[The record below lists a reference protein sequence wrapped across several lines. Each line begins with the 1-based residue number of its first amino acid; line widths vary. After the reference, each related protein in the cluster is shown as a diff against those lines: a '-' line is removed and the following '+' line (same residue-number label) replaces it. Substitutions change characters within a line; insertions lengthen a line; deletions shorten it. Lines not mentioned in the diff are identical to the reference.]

1 MSWCCSW
8 STGKR
13 EITMD
18 VREVG
23 AVEYT
28 FVPVPPLN
36 SSGWTAQRVPRKL
49 NELQFPLY
57 AISKNEK
64 VSAQGLERGPG
75 WTGTSYLV
83 HVPGG
88 TIDGARVVPYVIDLA
103 LDNRGR
109 IRSAGELV
117 PELAAK
123 GHQGKAP
130 SLPPL
135 TSVTSAC
142 LCMSKLQKNSP
153 GPRVT
158 RAPPLALSRS
168 PKTRFRSSA
177 RLCFANSS
185 DCVDRDRE
193 AEAFF
198 GWGRHFYASWRLP
211 KQATGPSKTPL
222 GRCPR
227 RGPVPGR
234 PASIAARRPRR
245 SSPLRDLMAGMLPV
259 GCDGGQWVVEPFAAE
274 RRGDYKPEHSGPL
287 FRGRWSR
294 ESGRGLGSSHLP
306 A

>member
-1 MSWCCSW
+1 VQTATGTVDFTSGELEMSWCCSW

-88 TIDGARVVPYVIDLA
+88 NIDGARVVPYVIDLA

-117 PELAAK
+117 PEVAAK
-123 GHQGKAP
+123 GHQGKG
-130 SLPPL
+130 
-135 TSVTSAC
+135 T
-142 LCMSKLQKNSP
+142 
-153 GPRVT
+153 
-158 RAPPLALSRS
+158 LS
-168 PKTRFRSSA
+168 TTIDF
-177 RLCFANSS
+177 S
-185 DCVDRDRE
+185 D
-193 AEAFF
+193 F
-198 GWGRHFYASWRLP
+198 G
-211 KQATGPSKTPL
+211 
-222 GRCPR
+222 
-227 RGPVPGR
+227 
-234 PASIAARRPRR
+234 
-245 SSPLRDLMAGMLPV
+245 LPV
-259 GCDGGQWVVEPFAAE
+259 HVQAPRNFTWSQGNASTTIGVVE
-274 RRGDYKPEHSGPL
+274 KS
-287 FRGRWSR
+287 
-294 ESGRGLGSSHLP
+294 
-306 A
+306 